1 MALDKIKTVGDILD
15 VVMKGAITFA
25 VAAGTLI
32 FNGMKGDIQDNK
44 QETVKLQEK
53 AAITSERT
61 ATLEAWAKGSD
72 QRMERL
78 EKMTS
83 EILTIAR
90 ANK

>member
-32 FNGMKGDIQDNK
+32 FNSMKGDIEANRADTIK
-44 QETVKLQEK
+44 IQER
-53 AAITSERT
+53 AAAAGERT
-61 ATLEAWAKGSD
+61 ATLEAWAKSSD
-72 QRMERL
+72 QRMDRL